1 MRVTAQ
7 SLRAGGGRRKGG
19 IIIARRKDS
28 SMTRTRCLT
37 RWLLTLAV
45 TVPLALA
52 SWQGLA
58 QTAPKIVI
66 PSSPAPKAAGPKTLG
81 GKAPIGKMLTRDE
94 LRTCLKRL
102 DGVNAGTKDLEQRR
116 AALDKEK
123 EDLVKSGDALKADRA
138 DADTK
143 LAAVRDWEGRM
154 RAHGAE
160 IETFNQRL
168 KIADEGPRAKR
179 EEQAKEFDAERER
192 LNKARAPLTE
202 EEARLVPA
210 YQNSVKVYNDKA
222 TARDAVVADWN
233 GRNKAINEQSAKQ
246 EDERSAWL
254 SECANRPYREDD
266 EIAIKQ
272 GK

>member
-1 MRVTAQ
+1 
-7 SLRAGGGRRKGG
+7 
-19 IIIARRKDS
+19 
-28 SMTRTRCLT
+28 MTPTRCFVF
-37 RWLLTLAV
+37 LAV
-45 TVPLALA
+45 TAALALM
-52 SWQGLA
+52 SWQGQA
-58 QTAPKIVI
+58 QTAPKIVA
-66 PSSPAPKAAGPKTLG
+66 PASPAPKAAGPKTLG
-81 GKAPIGKMLTRDE
+81 GKAPVGKMLTRDE

-102 DGVNAGTKDLEQRR
+102 DGVNANTKDLEQRR

-138 DADTK
+138 DVDTK

-168 KIADEGPRAKR
+168 KAADEGPKGKR
-179 EEQAKEFDAERER
+179 EELAKEFDAERER
-192 LNKARAPLTE
+192 LAKARVPLGE
-202 EEARLVPA
+202 EEARLVPV
-210 YQNSVKVYNDKA
+210 YQNAVKAYNDKA

-233 GRNKAINEQSAKQ
+233 SRNKGLNEQSAKQ

-254 SECANRPYREDD
+254 AECANRPYREDD